1 MFSICGPYVLKKLQI
16 YDILYVSKRRNISLM
31 MLINQ
36 NIINMVAEALGFSL
50 NFVDRLANKIN
61 TEIKSI
67 QQ

>member
-1 MFSICGPYVLKKLQI
+1 MLNICGLYVLKNLQK
-16 YDILYVSKRRNISLM
+16 YDILYVNKFRIIILM

-50 NFVDRLANKIN
+50 NFIDRLANKIY